1 MSTTHSL
8 SNRLPAVSIAFALS
22 ALVLV
27 PMSQAQAQRSEA
39 SLPKLREALTFH
51 ASFDTGVDA
60 DFAAGDRQLYWAP
73 SMKHPRTGKPGLP
86 ETGVVTHEKGKGRFG
101 DALRFHK
108 KAPEIVFYQGEKN
121 IAYRTRD
128 WSGTV
133 SLWLKTDPQNDLAP
147 SFCDPIQITPREWN
161 DAAFFVEFEKRTNSI
176 PFRLGAYADFKI
188 WNPENREWGK
198 IPFEEKPLVHI
209 HQPPF
214 QGDQWTH
221 VAFAFENFNT
231 GQKDG
236 VAKLYLKGKLYG
248 MLSPRE
254 QTFTWDPSKALIML
268 GLSYVGFYDEV
279 AIFNRALT
287 DAEIQSLYGLR
298 EGVRALR

>member
-1 MSTTHSL
+1 MDAMNFFYSRSPGFT
-8 SNRLPAVSIAFALS
+8 AAFLVS
-22 ALVLV
+22 ALGFAT
-27 PMSQAQAQRSEA
+27 PAQAQRQEG

-51 ASFDTGVDA
+51 ASFDGGTDA
-60 DFAAGDRQLYWAP
+60 DFAAGDPKIYSAP

-86 ETGVVTHEKGKGRFG
+86 DTGAVTPEKGRGRFG

-108 KAPEIVFYQGEKN
+108 KSPEIVFYQGEKN
-121 IAYRTRD
+121 IAYQPRN

-147 SFCDPIQITPREWN
+147 GYCDPIQITPREWN

-198 IPFEEKPLVHI
+198 IPFEEKPLLHI
-209 HQPPF
+209 HRPPF
-214 QGDQWTH
+214 SADQWTH
-221 VAFAFENFNT
+221 VLFTFEDFNS
-231 GQKDG
+231 GRSDG
-236 VAKLYLKGKLYG
+236 VAKLYLNGKLYG

-254 QTFTWDPSKALIML
+254 QTFTWDPAKALIML
-268 GLSYVGFYDEV
+268 GLSYVGLYDEV
-279 AIFNRALT
+279 AVFNRALT
-287 DAEIQSLYGLR
+287 DSEIRTLHELKEGIRSL
-298 EGVRALR
+298 E